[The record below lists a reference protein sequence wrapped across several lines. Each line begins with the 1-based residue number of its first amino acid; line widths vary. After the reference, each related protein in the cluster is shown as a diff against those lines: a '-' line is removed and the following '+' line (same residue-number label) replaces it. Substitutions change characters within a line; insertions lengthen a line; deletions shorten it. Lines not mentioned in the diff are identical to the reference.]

1 MMMRII
7 LFQIILLLLVSI
19 SPSCTQDDYSAKIS
33 TLDSLHNAVDKI
45 EKQIAAIDEHK
56 AKKNYEEIVGKIK
69 SVIHN
74 FNDSLDYKTGALL
87 SEYKNIRKPFND
99 FNQHKQAFLTELEFS
114 KKQIKNLTSDLKKGL
129 ILQEKVQEYYRSE
142 LKSANEI
149 CFKSELLIDA
159 VSAAFS
165 KFEQINPEV
174 QEFTQKA
181 LDKYSDGEVKV
192 LTDSS
197 SKGN

>member
-19 SPSCTQDDYSAKIS
+19 SPSCTQNDHSAKIN
-33 TLDSLHNAVDKI
+33 TLDSLHNTVNRI
-45 EKQIAAIDEHK
+45 EKQIAAIDEHE
-56 AKKNYEEIVGKIK
+56 AKENYEEIVGKIK
-69 SVIHN
+69 SFIKNYH
-74 FNDSLDYKTGALL
+74 DSLDYKTGTLL
-87 SEYKNIRKPFND
+87 SEYKNIRKSFND
-99 FNQHKQAFLTELEFS
+99 FNQCKQEFLTELEFS

-129 ILQEKVQEYYRSE
+129 IPPEKVQEYYLAE

-149 CFKSELLIDA
+149 CFKAELLIDA

-181 LDKYSDGEVKV
+181 LNKSADEGLKA